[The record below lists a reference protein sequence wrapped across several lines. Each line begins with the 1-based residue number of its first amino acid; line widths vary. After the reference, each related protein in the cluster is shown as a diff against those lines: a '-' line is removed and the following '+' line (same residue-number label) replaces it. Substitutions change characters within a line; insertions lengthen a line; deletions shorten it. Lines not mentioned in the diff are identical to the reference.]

1 MCSIG
6 GRQRNSGVSRCGVT
20 SEIPPLNTWVSNL
33 RSVNP
38 DGGQCQRV
46 SLTGAVSS
54 KIVTEEHEGTLS
66 TVGNRAQSVRVEV
79 CLTVRL
85 TSRTDAKAG
94 PSDPAMER
102 GIVVAQRTKGT
113 PGITG

>member
-1 MCSIG
+1 M
-6 GRQRNSGVSRCGVT
+6 
-20 SEIPPLNTWVSNL
+20 
-33 RSVNP
+33 
-38 DGGQCQRV
+38 
-46 SLTGAVSS
+46 TGAVSS
-54 KIVTEEHEGTLS
+54 KSVTEEHEGTLS
-66 TVGNRAQSVRVEV
+66 MVGNHAQSARVEV

-85 TSRTDAKAG
+85 TSRTDTKVG